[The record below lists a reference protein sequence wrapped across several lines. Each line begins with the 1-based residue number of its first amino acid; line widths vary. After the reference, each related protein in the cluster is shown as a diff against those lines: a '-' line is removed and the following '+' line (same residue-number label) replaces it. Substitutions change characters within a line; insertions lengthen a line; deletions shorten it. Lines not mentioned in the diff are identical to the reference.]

1 VSTSNGREPGER
13 DGLDGLAWSDPEV
26 ALRIRALANGEGNP
40 LRHMMWLDRAL
51 PREEYEVVVRVA
63 LGNRAQAGP
72 SR

>member
-1 VSTSNGREPGER
+1 VAASDRREPGEP

-40 LRHMMWLDRAL
+40 LIHMIWLDRAL
-51 PREEYEVVVRVA
+51 PRDEYELVCRLA
-63 LGNRAQAGP
+63 IGNRAQVGP